1 MKTFKNLVIG
11 GIENKVINLILITI
25 IVLTLAFRGVGEYQ
39 NRMLAGVS
47 TETVQKQEEALAEIT
62 NGVMGDVV
70 DKSMGQTAELSALLT
85 DEVFHN
91 LAVRVEMMWK

>member
-25 IVLTLAFRGVGEYQ
+25 IVLTLAFWGVGEYQ
-39 NRMLAGVS
+39 NRMLEEVS

-70 DKSMGQTAELSALLT
+70 DTSMGRTAELSAMLT

-91 LAVRVEMMWK
+91 RAQRVRGS